1 MSPLLS
7 MRAMAVV
14 GVVAVGVPAPL
25 LLLIVILSRSAVP
38 PAPPGLVRLK
48 KGTVSRETV
57 RLERVNKRA
66 V

>member
-25 LLLIVILSRSAVP
+25 LLLILSRSPVP

-48 KGTVSRETV
+48 KRDSVTRNCPSLKGLTQ
-57 RLERVNKRA
+57 KGG
-66 V
+66 